1 MEYQKVIN
9 LLDNTSNRLSK
20 FRTKNW
26 VKINDES
33 RRTYSVNSDI
43 KFKTAM
49 LKPSLCD

>member
-26 VKINDES
+26 VKINES
-33 RRTYSVNSDI
+33 RRTYNVNSDI